1 MPIETTREPLLQV
14 KVKHALRE
22 KARWVEADPS
32 LMSPG
37 LDLTA
42 HLIVP
47 HLSRCRYRSNERF
60 LEQRGNH
67 SGTPSRAALGR
78 GFDGKPGRLQKRR
91 PPIRGYLRKR
101 IEHPAR
107 RLDPHIDEVIH

>member
-1 MPIETTREPLLQV
+1 MKV

-60 LEQRGNH
+60 LGQGRKH
-67 SGTPSRAALGR
+67 FGTPSRAALGR
-78 GFDGKPGRLQKRR
+78 NLDGEPGGLQQSRL
-91 PPIRGYLRKR
+91 PSCGYLRKD

-107 RLDPHIDEVIH
+107 RLDPHVDKVIH